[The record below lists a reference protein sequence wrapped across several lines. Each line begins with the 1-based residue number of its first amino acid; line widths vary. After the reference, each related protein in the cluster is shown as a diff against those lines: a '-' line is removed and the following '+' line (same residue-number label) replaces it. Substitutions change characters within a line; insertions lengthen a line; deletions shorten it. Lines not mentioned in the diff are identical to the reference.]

1 MNYFRILLGIM
12 IVWIMGL
19 TAVVGINHG
28 WNLIPIFFGDI
39 ISLTWP
45 GQFNADFMCF
55 LVLSGLWVAWRHQFS
70 SLGWFLMPIAFFFG
84 IMFLSIYL
92 LVISFTT
99 KGEIKAM
106 LIGTERMIKLKKV

>member
-1 MNYFRILLGIM
+1 MNYFRILLCTM
-12 IVWIMGL
+12 IIWIICFTMI
-19 TAVVGINHG
+19 VGINHG
-28 WNLIPIFFGDI
+28 WNLIPIFFRDI

-70 SLGWFLMPIAFFFG
+70 PIGLVLMPIAFFFG

-92 LVISFTT
+92 LIISFTT
-99 KGEIKAM
+99 KGKTTAM
-106 LIGTERMIKLKKV
+106 LIGTERLNKLSEV